1 MGCTF
6 KTAVPADAVAV
17 WEVPRVNPLPTPA
30 GKNVLKSGTLKLLPD
45 PPKVVPITPNKAE
58 NVLVDIDDP
67 SHKSQ
72 SFNPLIVWVVGAAAA
87 AHIITL
93 PVSNPNLFSWADVGL
108 TAVVAKLGN

>member
-17 WEVPRVNPLPTPA
+17 CEVPRTKPLPTPT
-30 GKNVLKSGTLKLLPD
+30 GKNVLKSGRLKLLPD

-72 SFNPLIVWVVGAAAA
+72 SFNPLMVWVVGVVLDAY
-87 AHIITL
+87 IITL
-93 PVSNPNLFSWADVGL
+93 PVSNPNLFS
-108 TAVVAKLGN
+108 